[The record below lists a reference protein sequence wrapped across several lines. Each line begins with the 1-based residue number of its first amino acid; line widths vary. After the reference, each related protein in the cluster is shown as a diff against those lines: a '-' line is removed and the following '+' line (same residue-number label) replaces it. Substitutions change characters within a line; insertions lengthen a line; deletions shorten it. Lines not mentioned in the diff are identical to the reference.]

1 MDILKETIKE
11 NGMVHFSIG
20 DNHFLAYNET
30 DDETG
35 RTGFVVA
42 EFRGD
47 FCGRCCGVGQR
58 NFDHYFPS
66 GSENTMTFPFAFGEN
81 ETCTIENKIGKEDTV
96 DLDKAKTRLLLVV
109 GDKGYDISD
118 KNSEHLAE
126 FIMQGTSMPRQSEE
140 AVGCEG
146 PWNIFVQSLEGYPII
161 VATFMCLVSAGMA
174 SQVRFAYEDVLLDL
188 IIAEREGDNTTF
200 SDCYDGFAKNII
212 QASHTLL
219 LKLGEKESASKQYP
233 DVDKILNDSAMYPDN
248 EDLCNNAS
256 SLGLEALWK
265 TSVYFLVSWFVLQSI
280 ALLLYIRVIPWKQP
294 FERQDSRYCKILR
307 REIFAAYVP
316 ILISCVCGFISQYY
330 FPTEKLTYFLI
341 LVGAGITS
349 RFLVLLIYAYCSY
362 YQCCACGCNCGYVSA
377 RRCSRSLLVVAI
389 LLCLTYLCLLIVF
402 LVHLYSPD
410 LANPL

>member
-20 DNHFLAYNET
+20 DNHFVAYNET
-30 DDETG
+30 DEDTG
-35 RTGFVVA
+35 LTGFAIA

-66 GSENTMTFPFAFGEN
+66 SENTMTFPCAFGGD
-81 ETCTIENKIGKEDTV
+81 ETCAVENKIGKEDT
-96 DLDKAKTRLLLVV
+96 DSLDKAKTRLLLVV
-109 GDKGYDISD
+109 GDKGHNISD
-118 KNSEHLAE
+118 DNSEHLAT
-126 FIMQGTSMPRQSEE
+126 FIMQGTSMPRQSEG
-140 AVGCEG
+140 VFCCEG
-146 PWNIFVQSLEGYPII
+146 PWYIFVQSLEGYPII

-212 QASHTLL
+212 QASRTLL

-233 DVDKILNDSAMYPDN
+233 NVDKILNDSAMYTDN

-265 TSVYFLVSWFVLQSI
+265 TSVYFVVSWFLLQSI
-280 ALLLYIRVIPWKQP
+280 ALLLYIRVIPSKQP
-294 FERQDSRYCKILR
+294 FERQDSRYCKILC

-316 ILISCVCGFISQYY
+316 ILISCVCGFFSQYY

-341 LVGAGITS
+341 LVGAGIST
-349 RFLVLLIYAYCSY
+349 RFLVILIYAYCSY
-362 YQCCACGCNCGYVSA
+362 YQCCAYHRNCGCVSTK
-377 RRCSRSLLVVAI
+377 RCSMCLLVVAV

-402 LVHLYSPD
+402 LIHLYSPD